1 LSCVYGVVLDAGV
14 LPLSDARSIGL
25 KIKMK
30 HVVSIKGLSKRFGQI
45 QALNDVS
52 FEVSSHSIFGLLGPN
67 GAGKTT
73 LFSIVA
79 DFLKAD
85 TGTVEVLGINTRY
98 ISRLRG
104 RMSILPQDAQFQRNV
119 PILDQL
125 VFFRLLAGRTKQ
137 QAQEEVIHS
146 LDMVGLQSYAKR
158 RVGSLSH
165 GMVKRLGIAQAFL
178 GHPEVILLD
187 EPTAGLDPAGARQI
201 RDLIKQLRQRATV
214 MVSSHNLAEIQE
226 LCDYVAILNHGALV
240 LAGSVDEITR
250 ADREYN
256 LCLSRP
262 LQNSELERLSSIE
275 GVRNIKMLS
284 HPGANHGKG
293 SAEYLVTL
301 NLSADHVNQDA
312 VIGAILRGVLDMG
325 VTPRKLVEGRSLESH
340 FLEVTGGQSGDSVIL
355 DHAE

>member
-1 LSCVYGVVLDAGV
+1 
-14 LPLSDARSIGL
+14 
-25 KIKMK
+25 MT

-45 QALNDVS
+45 QALNNVS
-52 FEVSSHSIFGLLGPN
+52 FEVPSHSIFGLLGPN

-73 LFSIVA
+73 LFSIIA

-85 TGTVEVLGINTRY
+85 AGTVDVLGIDTQY
-98 ISRLRG
+98 IWRLRG
-104 RMSILPQDAQFQRNV
+104 RLSILPQDAQFQRNV
-119 PILDQL
+119 PILEQL

-137 QAQEEVIHS
+137 QAREEVIHC
-146 LDMVGLQSYAKR
+146 LELVGLQSYAKK

-187 EPTAGLDPAGARQI
+187 EPTSGLDPASARQT
-201 RDLIKQLRQRATV
+201 RDLVKQLQERATII
-214 MVSSHNLAEIQE
+214 VSSHNLGEVQE
-226 LCDYVAILNHGALV
+226 LCDHVAILNHGNLV

-262 LQNSELERLSSIE
+262 LQNSELEQLSSIKC
-275 GVRNIKMLS
+275 VRSIKMLS
-284 HPGANHGKG
+284 HPGAHQGKG

-301 NLSADHVNQDA
+301 NLSADHVDQDA
-312 VIGAILRGVLDMG
+312 VIAAILRSVLDMG
-325 VTPRKLVEGRSLESH
+325 VTPRKLTEGRSLESQ
-340 FLEVTGGQSGDSVIL
+340 FLEVTGRQSGHAVIL
-355 DHAE
+355 DSAE